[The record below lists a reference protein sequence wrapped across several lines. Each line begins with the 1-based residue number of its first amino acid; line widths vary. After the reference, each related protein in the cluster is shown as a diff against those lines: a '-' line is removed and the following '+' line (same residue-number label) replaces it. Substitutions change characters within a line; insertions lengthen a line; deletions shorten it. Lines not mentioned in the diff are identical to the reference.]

1 MSEYIG
7 SMGEPSYD
15 VNASIACQKRYCEK
29 NGYPMF
35 APADGVCYSCGRN
48 IYSPRLARGN
58 PDVYTGIAT
67 FRAGCTLIT
76 GCPHCNYSFC
86 D

>member
-1 MSEYIG
+1 MEANIG
-7 SMGEPSYD
+7 WMGEPSYD
-15 VNASIACQKRYCEK
+15 VKSSIACQERYCKE

-35 APADGVCYSCGRN
+35 APSDGICYRCGRN
-48 IYSPRLARGN
+48 IYSPHLIRGTN
-58 PDVYTGIAT
+58 DKYSGIPT

-76 GCPHCNYSFC
+76 GCPHCHYSYC